1 MRRPGTCTL
10 VPHCRT
16 AQHSLVG
23 RTPAHACQ
31 ARLTAPCRKKGD
43 CLSPTDHWRYCPM
56 GTDFC
61 ASVDKTKRWRH
72 ASGVIRVRT
81 HSDHGRVSF
90 ALRALLFRD
99 VGFNVTSA
107 SFCLEFLATTTQ
119 SRQVVGT
126 GDTLVKPPSTKQ
138 EPRPQMSRYPSA
150 ESVEP
155 QSPGSLVSI
164 FAPVKTDLEHQ
175 SGFSMCK
182 SAVPGFDELLL
193 TENLK

>member
-119 SRQVVGT
+119 SRQVVGIRLSSHQAPSKNPARRCQ
-126 GDTLVKPPSTKQ
+126 DTLRPSQLSLKVQ
-138 EPRPQMSRYPSA
+138 EAWFRYLLPSRPTLNISQASACANRQSRGLMSS
-150 ESVEP
+150 
-155 QSPGSLVSI
+155 
-164 FAPVKTDLEHQ
+164 
-175 SGFSMCK
+175 C
-182 SAVPGFDELLL
+182 
-193 TENLK
+193 

>member
-61 ASVDKTKRWRH
+61 ASVGKTKRWRH

-90 ALRALLFRD
+90 ALRALLCR
-99 VGFNVTSA
+99 VQRNLGF
-107 SFCLEFLATTTQ
+107 FLPGIPGHND
-119 SRQVVGT
+119 SVPSGC